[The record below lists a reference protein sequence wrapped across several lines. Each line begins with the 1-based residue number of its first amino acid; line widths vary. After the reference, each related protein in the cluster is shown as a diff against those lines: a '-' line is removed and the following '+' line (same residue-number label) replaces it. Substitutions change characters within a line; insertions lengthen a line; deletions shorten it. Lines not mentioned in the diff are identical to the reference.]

1 MQINPLKTLY
11 KIAVAFATL
20 SIFTACSSTGP
31 VELKMQGEAAP
42 VVNRDVNG
50 KSLSLVLHV
59 YQLKSKDEFNR
70 LTFDVLATGK
80 SPAELLGNLLIT
92 QSEFVLLPGKES
104 TLPFTLQADT
114 QYVGVVGFFRKPDA
128 QFWRSLM
135 TAEEMRN
142 AKKIA
147 IKAQDCY
154 LQITSPKTE
163 LIPGQAAPFKADCG
177 SAPAKSS
184 KTK

>member
-1 MQINPLKTLY
+1 MHINQLKPLQ
-11 KIAVAFATL
+11 KIAIAFTTL
-20 SIFTACSSTGP
+20 SIFTACASKGP

-59 YQLKSKDEFNR
+59 YQLKNKDEFNR
-70 LTFDVLATGK
+70 LTFDALATGK
-80 SPAELLGNLLIT
+80 PAAELLGNSLIT
-92 QSEFVLLPGKES
+92 QSEFILLPGKES
-104 TLPFTLQADT
+104 TLPFTLQADA

-128 QFWRSLM
+128 QFWRVLVS
-135 TAEEMRN
+135 AEEMRN

-154 LQITSPKTE
+154 LHITSPKTE
-163 LIPGQAAPFKADCG
+163 LIPGQAAQFKADCG